1 MIRKKDLKKSYP
13 RGRFARLAGM
23 NSTSWLLHLVKG
35 TKNLSAD
42 SAIRM
47 AKALKLAKAEADYFE
62 VMVPFT
68 QARTNGVKDHYY
80 QRMLGLKRKLKIAK
94 IGEEQ
99 YDYYTK
105 WYHPV
110 IRSMVSKVDFRD
122 GKGGYDFNL
131 LARCLLPA
139 ISARDAKKSVQLLE
153 KLGMIAGG
161 KDGKYVQSSA
171 VISTGDEVASLNVIN
186 YHKQVS
192 RLAEGAHDL
201 SAKEERDI
209 SALTLGVSEEDFQR
223 IKARIQAFRKGIM
236 DMAMD
241 SADPDRV
248 YQLNF
253 QLFPWARDPRNE
265 ARVPLARV
273 PGGFPG
279 RAGRGPGGLAGFRMR
294 GQGGDGG
301 RRHRDR

>member
-1 MIRKKDLKKSYP
+1 MRRQLFTNPVQKMKSIYEYTNYRLYLKDYYEERKATEGFTYRDFS
-13 RGRFARLAGM
+13 RLTGM
-23 NSTSWLLHLVKG
+23 NSTSWLLHLIKG

-42 SAIRM
+42 SIIRVS
-47 AKALKLAKAEADYFE
+47 KALKHSKAEAEYFE
-62 VMVPFT
+62 MMVPFS

-80 QRMLGLKRKLKIAK
+80 QRMLALKRKLKIAR

-122 GKGGYDFNL
+122 GKGGHDFAK
-131 LARCLLPA
+131 LARCLMPPIPA
-139 ISARDAKKSVQLLE
+139 REAKKSVELLE
-153 KLGMIAGG
+153 KLGLVIPTAEGG
-161 KDGKYVQSSA
+161 YAQSSA
-171 VISTGDEVASLNVIN
+171 LISTGDEVSSLNVIN

-192 RLAEGAHDL
+192 RLAEEAHDI

-209 SALTLGVSEEDFQR
+209 SALTLGVSEADFHL
-223 IKARIQAFRKGIM
+223 IKARIQAFRKEIM
-236 DMAMD
+236 DIAMA

-253 QLFPWARDPRNE
+253 QLFPVAKPSAE
-265 ARVPLARV
+265 GKAEGA
-273 PGGFPG
+273 
-279 RAGRGPGGLAGFRMR
+279 
-294 GQGGDGG
+294 
-301 RRHRDR
+301 

>member
-1 MIRKKDLKKSYP
+1 MKSIYEYTNYRLFLKEYYEERKAAEGFTYRD
-13 RGRFARLAGM
+13 FARLAGM

-42 SAIRM
+42 SVIRVS
-47 AKALKLAKAEADYFE
+47 KALKLTKAEADYFE

-122 GKGGYDFNL
+122 GKGGYDFAL
-131 LARCLLPA
+131 LARCLLPV
-139 ISARDAKKSVQLLE
+139 ISARDARKSVQLLE
-153 KLGMIAGG
+153 KLGMIASGM
-161 KDGKYVQSSA
+161 DGKYVQSSA
-171 VISTGDEVASLNVIN
+171 AISTGDEVASLNVIN

-209 SALTLGVSEEDFQR
+209 SALTLGVGEEDFQR
-223 IKARIQAFRKGIM
+223 IKARIQAFRKEIM
-236 DMAMD
+236 DMATA
-241 SADPDRV
+241 STDPDRV

-253 QLFPWARDPRNE
+253 QLFPVGKGA
-265 ARVPLARV
+265 AK
-273 PGGFPG
+273 
-279 RAGRGPGGLAGFRMR
+279 
-294 GQGGDGG
+294 
-301 RRHRDR
+301 